1 MARTVQPL
9 GFDSVG
15 NVGTDRV
22 PDRLHEVQ
30 RVSVSV
36 ITRVLVGFS
45 LAMAG
50 NGLLL
55 ATLGVRATRAGFSD
69 ALTGAVL
76 GVYYVGF
83 LVGARQ
89 ARRMVLRFGLS
100 RALIGLIVAMA
111 LISAG
116 PALGEVPAWWI
127 VLRLLQGY
135 SISACYVVM
144 ETFLNRATGNDRRGH
159 LLGIYMVGT
168 MGAFAVG
175 SLMFRLTGADGRLPF
190 LTAGALTGAGAV
202 VLIGLHTS
210 FTAPTSAVTAM
221 PLRGLFRL
229 APVGV
234 AVGVLVGFANGA
246 FNTVA
251 VYAEKADFT
260 DGQTAI
266 ISAVVGIGP
275 IVVLYPLSRL
285 SDRVSR
291 PTVLAGSALVA
302 AALLAL
308 TAGMHPGGS
317 PMMVTLMLAGGLTIA
332 LYTLTSAETNDH
344 VTPAQMAGASGQIV
358 LLYGIGAIL
367 GPFAAAATMRRSGP
381 DGFLWLSAGSH
392 LVIVAMVAAMS
403 AFVRSQRSSVA
414 ALVTRPTALLPNR
427 PE

>member
-1 MARTVQPL
+1 MSASEQLADPA
-9 GFDSVG
+9 
-15 NVGTDRV
+15 
-22 PDRLHEVQ
+22 
-30 RVSVSV
+30 VSAAV

-69 ALTGAVL
+69 AITGAIL
-76 GVYYVGF
+76 GIYYVGF
-83 LVGARQ
+83 LVGARH
-89 ARRMVLRFGLS
+89 ARAMVQRVGLS
-100 RALIGLIVAMA
+100 RALVVLIATMA

-116 PALGEVPAWWI
+116 PALGEVPAWWM
-127 VLRLLQGY
+127 VLRLAQGY
-135 SISACYVVM
+135 AISACYVVM

-159 LLGIYMVGT
+159 LLGIYMVST
-168 MGAFAVG
+168 MGAFAIG
-175 SLMFRLTGADGRLPF
+175 SLTFRLTGADGRLPF
-190 LTAGALTGAGAV
+190 LTAGALTGAGAL

-210 FTAPTSAVTAM
+210 FSAPTTAVTAM
-221 PLRGLFRL
+221 PLRRLFRL

-251 VYAEKADFT
+251 VYAEQADFT

-291 PTVLAGSALVA
+291 PAVLAGTALVA

-308 TAGMHPGGS
+308 TAGMHPGGAA
-317 PMMVTLMLAGGLTIA
+317 MMVTLMFAGGLTIA

-344 VTPAQMAGASGQIV
+344 VTPAQMAGASGQVV
-358 LLYGIGAIL
+358 LLYGIGAIM
-367 GPFAAAATMRRSGP
+367 GPFATAATMRRSGP
-381 DGFLWLSAGSH
+381 DGFFWLNAASQVA
-392 LVIVAMVAAMS
+392 IVFTVVAMS
-403 AFVRSQRSSVA
+403 AFARSQRTTVA
-414 ALVTRPTALLPNR
+414 ASTT
-427 PE
+427 